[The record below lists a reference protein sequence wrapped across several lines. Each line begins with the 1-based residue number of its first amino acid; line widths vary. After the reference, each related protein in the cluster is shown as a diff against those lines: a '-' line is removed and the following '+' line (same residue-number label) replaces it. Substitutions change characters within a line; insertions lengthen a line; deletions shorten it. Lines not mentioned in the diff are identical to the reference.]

1 MEHSIRSVAVIGA
14 GTMGAAI
21 AAHVANAGLPVLLLD
36 IPPRELDAKEQAKG
50 LGLDHP
56 AVRNRIVRQGFE
68 RIRKLKP
75 ASFMS
80 RRAEGLVRLGNLEDD
95 LGQLATADWIV
106 EAVVEKL
113 EIKRQLMAQ
122 IDAVRHDDAVVT
134 TNTSGLPIASI
145 AEGLSEGFRRH
156 FFGTHFFNPPR
167 YMHLVEIIRGQ
178 EADPLVVS
186 SLAEFIGHQLGKGVV
201 FCKDTPNFI
210 ANRLLAVHGSFVM
223 EHALVDGLRFEEVD
237 LLTGPLIGRPKTA
250 TFRLQDLV
258 GVDIS
263 YHVNQN
269 LYGNIEKDPYTEVL
283 QAPRITQ
290 LVEQLLERGWLGN
303 KSGQGFYRRQ
313 KGPKGKP
320 VFEVLDPETFEYG
333 PQTEPDFPAV
343 TAVANIPDLGERLRA
358 LLSDERADER
368 GVDFVWRVLA
378 HYFGYAADIAEQVA
392 YDLVS
397 IDRAIRWG
405 FGYEIGPFELWDLL
419 GVEETADRLEAS
431 GVEVAEWVKEMLFA
445 EIDSFYRQQDGWV
458 TGYYD
463 WTNKKY
469 VDLLYDEHHIRVE
482 DLGKLAESLAS
493 NESASLRDLG
503 DGVLLLEFHSK
514 MNAIDNGTIEMLERA
529 AKELAEGDQYGL
541 VIGNDGP
548 NFCVGANLKEVATAA
563 AAGEID
569 TIRAMT
575 RRLQGALQA
584 LRYGP
589 KPVVAAV
596 HGMALGGGAEV
607 ALGCDRIVAH
617 AESYFGLVE
626 AGVGLLPAGGGLK
639 ELVRRVLGAAM
650 TAAPRSDALP
660 LANRLLETVAMAKTS
675 TSAAEARELGFLGE
689 ADVIVMHRDRLL
701 HEAKRQ
707 VLAMAEGGYLPPAP
721 VLLWAGGRELLAA
734 LEIGIWSLVKAGFAS
749 EHDALVARKVAWVIC
764 GGDASTP
771 EWLEEQHFLDLEG
784 DAFAELVATEK
795 TQERIRHT
803 LKTGKPLRN

>member
-36 IPPRELDAKEQAKG
+36 IPPRELDAKEKAKG
-50 LGLDHP
+50 LDLEHP
-56 AVRNRIVRQGFE
+56 AVRNRIVRQGLE
-68 RIRKLKP
+68 RCRKLKP

-80 RRAEGLVRLGNLEDD
+80 RRAEALVRLGNTEDD
-95 LGQLATADWIV
+95 LEQLAEADWIV

-113 EIKRQLMAQ
+113 DIKRQLMTR
-122 IDAVRHDDAVVT
+122 IDAVRHEDAVVT

-145 AEGLSEGFRRH
+145 AEGLSDGFRSH

-167 YMHLVEIIRGQ
+167 YMHLVEIIRGL

-186 SLAEFIGHQLGKGVV
+186 SLAEFIGNQLGKGVV

-210 ANRLLAVHGSFVM
+210 ANRLLAVHGSFVI
-223 EHALVDGLRFEEVD
+223 EHALAGGYRFEEVD
-237 LLTGPLIGRPKTA
+237 QLTGPLIGRPKTA

-258 GVDIS
+258 GIDVA
-263 YHVNQN
+263 YYVNQN
-269 LYGNIEKDPYTEVL
+269 LYENIEKDPYTEVL
-283 QAPRITQ
+283 RAPRITR
-290 LVEQLLERGWLGN
+290 LIEQMLEKGRLGN
-303 KSGQGFYRRQ
+303 KAGHGFYRRG
-313 KGPKGKP
+313 KGPRGKP
-320 VFEVLDPETFEYG
+320 IFEVLDPETFDYG
-333 PQTEPDFPAV
+333 PQVEPDLPAV
-343 TAVANIPDLGERLRA
+343 AAVAKIGDLGERLRT
-358 LLSDERADER
+358 LLAEENAGDR
-368 GVDFVWRVLA
+368 GVDFVWRVLT
-378 HYFGYAADIAEQVA
+378 HYFGYVADIAEHVA
-392 YDLVS
+392 YDLPS

-445 EIDSFYRQQDGWV
+445 EIGSFYRREDGWV

-463 WTNKKY
+463 WNGKQY

-482 DLGKLAESLAS
+482 DLAKLEEPQAS
-493 NESASLRDLG
+493 NESASLHNLG

-514 MNAIDNGTIEMLERA
+514 MNAIDAGIIEMLERA
-529 AKELAEGDQYGL
+529 ALELAEGDQFGL

-548 NFCVGANLKEVATAA
+548 NFCVGANLVEVVTAA
-563 AAGEID
+563 GAGDIESV
-569 TIRAMT
+569 RAMT
-575 RRLQGALQA
+575 DRLQKALQA

-617 AESYFGLVE
+617 AESYIGLVE

-639 ELVRRVLGAAM
+639 ELVRRTLGPVMAADPG
-650 TAAPRSDALP
+650 ADPLP
-660 LANRLLETVAMAKTS
+660 LANGLLETVAMAKTS

-721 VLLWAGGRELLAA
+721 LRLWAGGRDLLAA
-734 LEIGIWSLVKAGFAS
+734 LEIAVWSLAQAGFAS
-749 EHDALVARKVAWVIC
+749 EHDALVARKVARVIS
-764 GGDASTP
+764 GGDGSAP
-771 EWLEEQHFLDLEG
+771 EWLDEQHFLDLEG
-784 DAFAELVATEK
+784 DAFAALVATEK
-795 TQERIRHT
+795 TQERIQHT